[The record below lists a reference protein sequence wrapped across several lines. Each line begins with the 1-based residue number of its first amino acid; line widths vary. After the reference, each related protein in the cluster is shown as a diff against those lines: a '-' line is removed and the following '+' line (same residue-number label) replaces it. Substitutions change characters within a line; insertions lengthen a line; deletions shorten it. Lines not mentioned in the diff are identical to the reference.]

1 MSSVTVGSDS
11 GNKGSVNELIERVRH
26 GGADS
31 LGELLNLYRGYLNVL
46 AAPQVNGR
54 LARRVD
60 ASDIVQDTMLAAHRD
75 FENFRGRSE
84 AELVAWLR
92 QILAHAVSHAV
103 ERHIRAKKRDLRREV
118 PLNSLSGGAN
128 SSSPGFGDLL
138 ADRGVT
144 PSEELSQRELTRHL
158 TEQLAKLKP
167 DYREIIIYRNLQGL
181 TFEEIAEKMN
191 RKAGA
196 LRMLWLRAIAK
207 FKDTCSPL
215 E

>member
-1 MSSVTVGSDS
+1 MSSVTLGSSS
-11 GNKGSVNELIERVRH
+11 GSKRSVKELIEKVRN
-26 GGADS
+26 GGFDS
-31 LGELLNLYRGYLNVL
+31 LGELLNLYRGYLSVL

-75 FENFRGRSE
+75 FDNFRGRSE

-118 PLNSLSGGAN
+118 PLNSPSTGAD
-128 SSSPGFGDLL
+128 SSSPGIGDQIP
-138 ADRGVT
+138 DRGAS
-144 PSEELSQRELTRHL
+144 PSEEVGHRELSHHL

-167 DYREIIIYRNLQGL
+167 DYRQIIIYRNLQGL
-181 TFEEIAEKMN
+181 TFEEIADKMD

-207 FKDTCSPL
+207 FKDTCDPL

>member
-1 MSSVTVGSDS
+1 MSSVPIGSTPR
-11 GNKGSVNELIERVRH
+11 GNRSVNELIERVRQ

-46 AAPQVNGR
+46 AKPQVNGR

-75 FENFRGRSE
+75 FESFRGRSE

-103 ERHIRAKKRDLRREV
+103 ERHIRAQKRDVRREV
-118 PLNSLSGGAN
+118 PLNSLPAN
-128 SSSPGFGDLL
+128 HSSAGL
-138 ADRGVT
+138 ADFLADQGVS
-144 PSEELSQRELTRHL
+144 PSDEIGNRELSNHL

-167 DYREIIIYRNLQGL
+167 DYRQIIIYRNLQGL
-181 TFEEIAEKMN
+181 SFEEIAEKMD

-207 FKDTCSPL
+207 FKDTCAPL

>member
-1 MSSVTVGSDS
+1 MSSVTISGDS
-11 GNKGSVNELIERVRH
+11 SVKPSVQELIDGVRR

-31 LGELLNLYRGYLNVL
+31 LGELLNLYRGYLSVL

-75 FENFRGRSE
+75 FENFRGGSE

-92 QILAHAVSHAV
+92 QILTHAVSHAV
-103 ERHIRAKKRDLRREV
+103 ERHVRAKKRDIRREV
-118 PLNSLSGGAN
+118 PMNSGSTGTN
-128 SSSPGFGDLL
+128 SSSVGLGELIP
-138 ADRGVT
+138 DRGVT
-144 PSEELSQRELTRHL
+144 PSEEFGQRELSRHL

-167 DYREIIIYRNLQGL
+167 DYRQVIIYRNLQGL
-181 TFEEIAEKMN
+181 TFEEIAEKMD

-207 FKDTCSPL
+207 FKETCEPL